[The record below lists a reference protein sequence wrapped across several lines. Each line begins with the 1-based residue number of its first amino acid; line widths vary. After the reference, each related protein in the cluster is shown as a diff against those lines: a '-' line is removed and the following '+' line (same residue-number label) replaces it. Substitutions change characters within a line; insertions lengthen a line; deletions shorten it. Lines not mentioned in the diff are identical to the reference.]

1 MIKVNVD
8 EAAAYLRTADNC
20 LIYTHTNPDADT
32 IGSAGALALAL
43 RKLGRRAQVFCADA
57 LPARL
62 SFLRDAAAPTCSR
75 TNRTR
80 PQHR

>member
-32 IGSAGALALAL
+32 IGSAARSHSRSESWAGA
-43 RKLGRRAQVFCADA
+43 RE
-57 LPARL
+57 
-62 SFLRDAAAPTCSR
+62 SSAPTRSPR
-75 TNRTR
+75 G
-80 PQHR
+80 